1 MESQQNNN
9 ISVPE
14 ENISQDNNKSKNV
27 NLQDFFL
34 NYARK
39 EKVILTIYLVNGFQ
53 LKGIVRGFDSYAILF
68 ESDGKINMV
77 YKHAIS
83 TIQPT
88 SPINIFSKIYEIQ
101 NAF

>member
-1 MESQQNNN
+1 MENQQNNN

-88 SPINIFSKIYEIQ
+88 RPINIFS
-101 NAF
+101 

>member
-1 MESQQNNN
+1 MESLQNNN

-88 SPINIFSKIYEIQ
+88 RPINISS
-101 NAF
+101 

>member
-1 MESQQNNN
+1 MENQQNNN

-83 TIQPT
+83 TIHPT
-88 SPINIFSKIYEIQ
+88 RPINNFS
-101 NAF
+101 

>member
-14 ENISQDNNKSKNV
+14 ENISQDYNKSKNV

-88 SPINIFSKIYEIQ
+88 RPINIFS
-101 NAF
+101 

>member
-1 MESQQNNN
+1 MENQQYSNV
-9 ISVPE
+9 SVPE
-14 ENISQDNNKSKNV
+14 ENISQDSYKSKNV

-39 EKVILTIYLVNGFQ
+39 EKIALTIFLINGFQ

-83 TIQPT
+83 TIQP
-88 SPINIFSKIYEIQ
+88 SRPINIFS
-101 NAF
+101 

>member
-1 MESQQNNN
+1 MDSQQNNN

-53 LKGIVRGFDSYAILF
+53 LKGIVRGFDSYAI
-68 ESDGKINMV
+68 
-77 YKHAIS
+77 
-83 TIQPT
+83 
-88 SPINIFSKIYEIQ
+88 
-101 NAF
+101 

>member
-39 EKVILTIYLVNGFQ
+39 EKIILTIYLVNGFQ

-88 SPINIFSKIYEIQ
+88 RPINIFS
-101 NAF
+101 